1 MSIANQNLKLHLIQV
16 LEQFFELGFVTA
28 LLLDFK
34 APHLAKW
41 QMFQSARLW
50 VGEQQAE
57 TLSKIEVEV
66 KG

>member
-16 LEQFFELGFVTA
+16 LEQFFELGFVTS

-41 QMFQSARLW
+41 QVLQSARLW
-50 VGEQQAE
+50 VGEQQVE
-57 TLSKIEVEV
+57 TRSKIEVGV